1 MGCCSGKRPQADAKI
16 EDSDD
21 SETEGGSEF
30 SGGLDANARNKLKT
44 QSGGERTDFRKT
56 SSERKNDTGNPLHNA
71 PASKKDKGPLGHT
84 HKESITD
91 QQASERSPDVFVSHC
106 KRLAASEDRAV
117 WVADVSRVINL
128 SPERSP

>member
-1 MGCCSGKRPQADAKI
+1 MLPALGLEHLSECLGSFGSIHDNTGDAT
-16 EDSDD
+16 DQTFLCT
-21 SETEGGSEF
+21 TENQH
-30 SGGLDANARNKLKT
+30 A
-44 QSGGERTDFRKT
+44 
-56 SSERKNDTGNPLHNA
+56 
-71 PASKKDKGPLGHT
+71 LGHT
-84 HKESITD
+84 HEESITD